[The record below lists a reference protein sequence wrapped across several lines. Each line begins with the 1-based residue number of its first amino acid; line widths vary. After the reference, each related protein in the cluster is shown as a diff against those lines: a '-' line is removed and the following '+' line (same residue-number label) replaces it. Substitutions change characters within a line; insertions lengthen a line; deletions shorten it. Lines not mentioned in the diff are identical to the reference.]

1 MWGDRPIYV
10 TDGFPPSGA
19 AMREGVSF
27 RFVLFHPPN
36 ESPMT
41 ATPLH
46 RIRIL
51 PALVLALCL
60 ASTADAQQRAPLTAQ
75 DLWSMTRVGG
85 LDVAPDGRAALF
97 TATEYD
103 IKGNKGNG
111 DIWVLPLDGSEAR
124 RFTTGKS
131 TESQAVWS
139 PDGRRIAFVAKR
151 DDNERAQLY
160 VIDVTGGE
168 ARQLTDMPLGA
179 GAPKWFPDGR
189 RIAFT
194 SQMILRFGD
203 NTDSLK
209 AELKR
214 RKESKVSALASE
226 NRVIRYWDRYVVDDL
241 LTHIYA
247 VDVETKKITDLTP
260 AMDRFFS
267 IDGGADFDIAPD
279 GRELVVTALTE
290 GPPYRNGYS
299 DLFTLPSDG
308 SGLMRNITAANR
320 ADDHS
325 PRYTPDGKYIL
336 FGRQVDTTK
345 NAERV
350 RLMRMDRAT
359 GTAIELCQSFDRS
372 PSNWIVGDAGRTV
385 YFTAED
391 RAKQSIFSVPM
402 KGGAVSE
409 VFRGGTNSGLCLA
422 GTRLVFLHQNISA
435 PGEVYSIVTNGKD
448 LRKLTSFNDERL
460 AKIEM
465 GRVEDVRYVG
475 ADGDSVQAYIVY
487 PPGFDASKKWPLL
500 VLLHGGPHGTFGD
513 DFHPRWNHQLF
524 AAPGYVAIAPNFH
537 GSTSFGE
544 QFAECINGAHPEKPY
559 VDVMAAVDYMLAR
572 GFIDS
577 TRMAAGGGSYGGF
590 LTSWIGTQTSRFACL
605 INHAGV
611 YNLMAQFGSDITWG
625 RHHQLRRNAVER
637 TRQRAEVESLAVRR
651 RLRDADAGA
660 ARREGLPRTLHA
672 GAGSV
677 RHADG
682 EGRACA
688 HRHLPRREPL
698 DSAAAEL
705 DQLVR

>member
-1 MWGDRPIYV
+1 MWGDLPIYV
-10 TDGFPPSGA
+10 TGGFPPSGA

-46 RIRIL
+46 PIRIL

-60 ASTADAQQRAPLTAQ
+60 ASTAAAQERAPLTAQ

-359 GTAIELCQSFDRS
+359 GAAIELCQSFDRS

-435 PGEVYSIVTNGKD
+435 PSEVYSIATNGKD

-460 AKIEM
+460 AKIAM

-487 PPGFDASKKWPLL
+487 PPSVRRIEEVASARAAAWRTPRHLRRRFPSPLESPALRGTRLRGHRAELPRIDELRRAVRRVHQRRASREALRRRDGGGRLHAGSGIHRL
-500 VLLHGGPHGTFGD
+500 VADGRGGWQLRRLPHVVDRHPDLAVRMPDQPRRCLQPHG
-513 DFHPRWNHQLF
+513 
-524 AAPGYVAIAPNFH
+524 
-537 GSTSFGE
+537 
-544 QFAECINGAHPEKPY
+544 
-559 VDVMAAVDYMLAR
+559 AVRIRRHL
-572 GFIDS
+572 
-577 TRMAAGGGSYGGF
+577 
-590 LTSWIGTQTSRFACL
+590 GTPS
-605 INHAGV
+605 
-611 YNLMAQFGSDITWG
+611 
-625 RHHQLRRNAVER
+625 QLRRNAVER

-651 RLRDADAGA
+651 RLRDADTGA
-660 ARREGLPRTLHA
+660 ARREGLPRALHA

-682 EGRACA
+682 KGRACA